1 MDLFQK
7 LIISFV
13 KSKKFLL
20 TILTIL
26 FICYFIMA
34 FFPASKTINC
44 IFSITLVSISCITAI
59 FLIFSTFAISK
70 IEKKFYI
77 SWLFIGLAYF
87 SFAIGDILSHIT
99 KIHITS
105 QPLSVFV
112 NIFYVLFYP
121 LFFIG
126 ISNLPFASMSQKQKV
141 NLLLEIAVIVLSAGF
156 ILWNFLVRPFFA
168 GEKIGAGITLLLVA
182 APVCDVALLWFVSKL
197 LFKKKS
203 HLLGKSYKFLFLG
216 IFILLLSDLGF
227 LYMVIVEKKFWSLFA
242 FLGYPISQV
251 FIILSCIEFI
261 YTSLSL
267 RGIDDEPM
275 RKESYSLASIIIAY
289 SSFFAAYLTVIISKK
304 DNFGLIFIPL
314 VILLGLVRQILSI
327 LENKRLFRDL
337 QKSHNL
343 LEEEVAIKTIE
354 LAQSY
359 DETLYILSK
368 SLELRDKE
376 TQGHTIRLAELTVEL
391 AKIMGI
397 EDKNFIHIKRGA
409 LLHDIGKMGI
419 PDYILLKPGPLDE
432 NEWKI
437 MKKHPIF
444 AKDLIEKVKF
454 LKPAL
459 AIPYFHHERWNG
471 KGYPEGLKEEMIPL
485 EARIFSVLDVWD
497 ALTNNRPY
505 RAAWTQDR
513 AIEYIKENSGILFDN
528 KVVKYFLFLIEK
540 NSKIF
545 LH

>member
-7 LIISFV
+7 LIISFI
-13 KSKKFLL
+13 KSKNTFLA
-20 TILTIL
+20 ILIIL
-26 FICYFIMA
+26 FASYFVMA
-34 FFPASKTINC
+34 FFPASEIINN
-44 IFSITLVSISCITAI
+44 IFNITLVSMSCITAL
-59 FLIFSTFAISK
+59 FLIFSVFAIYK
-70 IEKKFYI
+70 IENKFYI
-77 SWLFIGLAYF
+77 SWLFIGFAYL
-87 SFAIGDILSHIT
+87 SFAIGDVLSHIIE
-99 KIHITS
+99 IHIAT
-105 QPLSVFV
+105 QPLSILV

-126 ISNLPFASMSQKQKV
+126 ISNLPFASMNQKQKV
-141 NLLLEIAVIVLSAGF
+141 NLLLEISVIVLSTGF

-168 GEKIGAGITLLLVA
+168 GEKIGAGITILLVS
-182 APVCDVALLWFVSKL
+182 APVCDTALLWFVSKV

-203 HLLGKSYKFLFLG
+203 PLLGKSYKFLYLG

-227 LYMVIVEKKFWSLFA
+227 LYMIIVEKKFWSLFV
-242 FLGYPISQV
+242 FLGYPLSQGL
-251 FIILSCIEFI
+251 IILSCIEFI

-267 RGIDDEPM
+267 KGIEDEPM
-275 RKESYSLASIIIAY
+275 SKESYSLASIIIAY
-289 SSFFAAYLTVIISKK
+289 SSFFIAYLTVFTNKK
-304 DNFGLIFIPL
+304 DNFELIFIPA
-314 VILLGLVRQILSI
+314 VILLGLIRQIMSI

-337 QKSHNL
+337 QKSHNF
-343 LEEEVAIKTIE
+343 LEDQVAIKTIE

-368 SLELRDKE
+368 SFELRDKE

-391 AKIMGI
+391 SKIMGI
-397 EDKNFIHIKRGA
+397 EEKNFIHIKRGA

-419 PDYILLKPGPLDE
+419 PDNILLKPGPLNE
-432 NEWKI
+432 NEWEI
-437 MKKHPIF
+437 MKKHPVI

-459 AIPYFHHERWNG
+459 TIPYFHHERWNG
-471 KGYPEGLKEEMIPL
+471 KGYPEGLKEEMIPI

-505 RAAWTQDR
+505 RNAWTQDR
-513 AIEYIKENSGILFDN
+513 AIEYIKENSGILFDK
-528 KVVKYFLFLIEK
+528 KVVINFLFLIEK